1 MTRGRSRVQTRP
13 EYALVP
19 DGRDAGGVDPYWQEL
34 QRRSGHGST
43 LPSSYLPPS
52 MPGQVRGWRRTAA
65 WVLIVMLTSAAA
77 GGVCLTYGPDEL
89 FALLRA
95 S

>member
-1 MTRGRSRVQTRP
+1 MPWCVPGPPYSFSSRASAAAR
-13 EYALVP
+13 AC
-19 DGRDAGGVDPYWQEL
+19 
-34 QRRSGHGST
+34 S
-43 LPSSYLPPS
+43 
-52 MPGQVRGWRRTAA
+52 WRRGAA

-89 FALLRA
+89 FALLRN

>member
-1 MTRGRSRVQTRP
+1 MTRP

-19 DGRDAGGVDPYWQEL
+19 DGRDAGEVDPHWQAL
-34 QRRSGHGST
+34 VQQSGRGGST

-52 MPGQVRGWRRTAA
+52 MPGQVHGWRRVAV
-65 WVLIVMLTSAAA
+65 WVLVVMLTSAAA

-89 FALLRA
+89 FALLRN

>member
-1 MTRGRSRVQTRP
+1 MTRPDLTP
-13 EYALVP
+13 AEYALVP
-19 DGRDAGGVDPYWQEL
+19 DGRDAGEVDPHWQEL
-34 QRRSGHGST
+34 QQQSGRGST

-52 MPGQVRGWRRTAA
+52 MPGQVHGWRRVAA
-65 WVLIVMLTSAAA
+65 WVLVVMLTSAAA

-89 FALLRA
+89 FALLRN

>member
-1 MTRGRSRVQTRP
+1 MTRPGRA
-13 EYALVP
+13 EYRSVP
-19 DGRDAGGVDPYWQEL
+19 DGRDAVEVDPHWQEL
-34 QRRSGHGST
+34 QRRRSSG

-52 MPGQVRGWRRTAA
+52 VPGQVHGWRRAAA

-89 FALLRA
+89 FALFR
-95 S
+95 SS